1 MMSIFLQ
8 MPVLQSLA
16 WAADTRD
23 PNNWVRDFKSFTL
36 FHLVTVI
43 VFVATMVVSCKIGR
57 GFGEGAREARFR
69 KTWGW
74 LIIVYQSYYTLGYLF
89 PKVFFFPKE
98 FSWEESLPLQLCD
111 LAAFVAGA
119 TMVWQTRWLRSLN
132 YFWGIGLS
140 TQAFLTPTLTV
151 GLGNPKYWM
160 FFVGHTM
167 IVGSAV
173 YDVVVLRYR
182 PKLKDM
188 GVAIAISLGYVGAA
202 VATNLIL
209 DRSGLLAEGV
219 RANYGYMGNTL
230 SKNRTIIDE
239 LGSWPLRIFK
249 LMGIVTLDFFLLWG
263 VWQVVA
269 LFKGRGAA
277 AHPEEGAKT

>member
-1 MMSIFLQ
+1 MMPILVQ
-8 MPVLQSLA
+8 LPVVQLLA
-16 WAADTRD
+16 AAADTRD

-36 FHLVTVI
+36 FHLVTVF
-43 VFVATMVVSCKIGR
+43 VFAATMIAACKIGR
-57 GFGEGAREARFR
+57 KFGEGPREARFR
-69 KTWGW
+69 RTWGW
-74 LIIVYQSYYTLGYLF
+74 VVIGYQTYYTLGYLF

-119 TMVWQTRWLRSLN
+119 AMVWQTRWVRSLL

-160 FFVGHTM
+160 FFIGHTM

-182 PKLKDM
+182 PKLKDV
-188 GVAIAISLGYVGAA
+188 GAAIAISLCYVAA
-202 VATNLIL
+202 AIATNLIL

-239 LGSWPLRIFK
+239 LGKWPWRIFK
-249 LMGIVTLDFFLLWG
+249 LMGIVTVDFFLLWG

-269 LFKGRGAA
+269 LFKGRDGSARSEEAA
-277 AHPEEGAKT
+277 KS